1 MKIVKKSQGGEPA
14 QVSAGDLALINRLA
28 RRELKGEE
36 VYTFSVR
43 LCDNEVDRDWER
55 FAPQT
60 LEELAGLFVG
70 KSGIFDHRWSA
81 LGQAARI
88 YKTEVVWEPER
99 RTKAGDGYC
108 WLKGY
113 AYMVRTGSTR
123 DLIAEIEGGIKK
135 EVSVGCAVD
144 RAVCSICGADLR
156 RDQCGHKKGEVYGG
170 KLCYASL
177 EGASDAYE
185 FSFVAVPAQPRAGVV
200 KGTGR
205 KLPLAGLRELAL
217 ENPRCRLELEQL
229 EEEALLGRKHL
240 AALREEAVRL
250 GLLAGVELE
259 RPALE
264 ALVDKLSPEELAALS
279 KAWGQQAGGRYP
291 LKTQLRYEEQSHPV
305 QERDGA
311 FLI

>member
-1 MKIVKKSQGGEPA
+1 MKIVKESQGGEPA
-14 QVSAGDLALINRLA
+14 QVSAEDLAFINRLA

-135 EVSVGCAVD
+135 EVSVGCAMG
-144 RAVCSICGADLR
+144 RKVCSVCGEEYGT
-156 RDQCGHKKGEVYGG
+156 CGHRKGEHYDGT
-170 KLCYASL
+170 LCCAIL
-177 EGASDAYE
+177 KEPMDAYE
-185 FSFVAVPAQPRAGVV
+185 FSFVAVPAQREAGVL
-200 KGTGR
+200 KTAGR
-205 KLPLAGLRELAL
+205 GVSLKELADRHGAQEEYRAL
-217 ENPRCRLELEQL
+217 WQL
-229 EEEALLGRKHL
+229 AQLGKAYRKQM
-240 AALREEAVRL
+240 EDETVRL
-250 GLLAGVELE
+250 C
-259 RPALE
+259 
-264 ALVDKLSPEELAALS
+264 LSLRLGPEEPVLRSLLS
-279 KAWGQQAGGRYP
+279 KASAEELTALKNGLEQRFSETYP
-291 LKTQLRYEEQSHPV
+291 VRTQLSGNRSKTGVESEY
-305 QERDGA
+305 
-311 FLI
+311 LI

>member
-1 MKIVKKSQGGEPA
+1 MKIVKESQGGEPA
-14 QVSAGDLALINRLA
+14 QVSAEDLAFINRLA

-135 EVSVGCAVD
+135 EVSVGCAVE
-144 RAVCSICGADLR
+144 RAVCSVCGQPWGEGSCDHR
-156 RDQCGHKKGEVYGG
+156 KGERYDGR
-170 KLCYASL
+170 LCYAAL
-177 EGASDAYE
+177 EGAKDAYE
-185 FSFVAVPAQPRAGVV
+185 FSFVAVPAQPLAGVV
-200 KGTGR
+200 KS
-205 KLPLAGLRELAL
+205 AGGWRELAAQV
-217 ENPRCRLELEQL
+217 PGGARELEELEKEAQLGRQYLERLRGELVRQAVLADGQL
-229 EEEALLGRKHL
+229 EEAVIRS
-240 AALREEAVRL
+240 AAGKLSHRE
-250 GLLAGVELE
+250 
-259 RPALE
+259 LE
-264 ALVDKLSPEELAALS
+264 ALTASFARR
-279 KAWGQQAGGRYP
+279 AGERYP
-291 LKTQLRYEEQSHPV
+291 LKTQLRYGEQAAQPR
-305 QERDGA
+305 EGDRA
-311 FLI
+311 FLV

>member
-1 MKIVKKSQGGEPA
+1 MKIVKASQGGEPA
-14 QVSAGDLALINRLA
+14 RVSAEDLALINRLA

-60 LEELAGLFVG
+60 LEELAGLFEG

-156 RDQCGHKKGEVYGG
+156 RDQCGHKKGEVYGE

-185 FSFVAVPAQPRAGVV
+185 FSFVAVPAQPMAGVV
-200 KGTGR
+200 KG
-205 KLPLAGLRELAL
+205 AGDWRAVAARDPGARRELA
-217 ENPRCRLELEQL
+217 RL
-229 EEEALLGRKHL
+229 EEEARLGRQYAETLRSEVVRL
-240 AALREEAVRL
+240 ALLADRELDGSVVESVAKKLEPAELQALAQSYARQAGERFPVKVQLTYRAEKRAEEA
-250 GLLAGVELE
+250 
-259 RPALE
+259 
-264 ALVDKLSPEELAALS
+264 D
-279 KAWGQQAGGRYP
+279 Q
-291 LKTQLRYEEQSHPV
+291 
-305 QERDGA
+305 A
-311 FLI
+311 FLV